1 MGRTTLAL
9 FLAAA
14 ILIGLFEDADR
25 ERPRGPIYADRL
37 RIASAVQIAAV
48 VMLGPWWAALVA
60 AVGTVAAG
68 LFHGL
73 GLRKVGFDGLAYAGA
88 ACVAGFVFEAAGG
101 DVGSLTLLD
110 DLVPLVALAVAY
122 LTVRALLL
130 DVVRGRENFDPRF
143 VSSAGEAGLGAAGAP
158 LPPRDPLDRI
168 RPLPPPPPPPHPP
181 PPPRGRQPPA
191 LPPLPALPD
200 HLRQ

>member
-143 VSSAGEAGLGAAGAP
+143 VSSAGEAGLGAAGA
-158 LPPRDPLDRI
+158 LLAPRRPGERI
-168 RPLPPPPPPPHPP
+168 VLVPPPLAPPPS
-181 PPPRGRQPPA
+181 PPPRRLPHRPT
-191 LPPLPALPD
+191 LPPLETFP
-200 HLRQ
+200 

>member
-48 VMLGPWWAALVA
+48 VMLGPWWAPAA

-143 VSSAGEAGLGAAGAP
+143 VSRAGEAAPRAGGR
-158 LPPRDPLDRI
+158 PPRPRAPRDRVPLV
-168 RPLPPPPPPPHPP
+168 PLAPAPPPSHP
-181 PPPRGRQPPA
+181 R
-191 LPPLPALPD
+191 
-200 HLRQ
+200 